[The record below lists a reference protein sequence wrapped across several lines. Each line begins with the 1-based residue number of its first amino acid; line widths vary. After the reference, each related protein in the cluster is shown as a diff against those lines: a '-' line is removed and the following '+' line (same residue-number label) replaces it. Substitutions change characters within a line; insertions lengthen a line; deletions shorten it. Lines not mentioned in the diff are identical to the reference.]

1 MRHSIIVGSV
11 VALTGCSDELKLDLA
26 ACKAKTMD
34 VYRTVPLSEENRQL
48 TSGNVCAPKGGL

>member
-1 MRHSIIVGSV
+1 MRHSIIVAATV
-11 VALTGCSDELKLDLA
+11 VALTGCSDELKPDLA

-48 TSGNVCAPKGGL
+48 CAPKGGL